1 MSSIRIVLCLL
12 VLCSCE
18 TATGDKK
25 QVKFYPEGSEFR
37 QVAQAPAVGS
47 RQRRS
52 FDQFKALGNVHMRFF
67 GAFAASSNDGEVW
80 WVGNFHSL
88 EAANREALKKCRAL
102 SKRSC
107 EIVGNIV
114 PLGFVP
120 TDAVTTS
127 ENVGRAW
134 RRYQSKPG
142 PKAMALGTKNN
153 YASNFGG
160 GSIERVRARALST
173 CSSGSTDCR
182 IIAEEP

>member
-1 MSSIRIVLCLL
+1 MSSIRVILCLL

-67 GAFAASSNDGEVW
+67 GAFAASSNDGEVS
-80 WVGNFHSL
+80 WVGNYHSL
-88 EAANREALKKCRAL
+88 EAANREALQKCRAR
-102 SKRSC
+102 SKRTC
-107 EIVGNIV
+107 EILGNIV

-127 ENVGRAW
+127 DRAGIAW
-134 RRYQSKPG
+134 RRYQNRPG
-142 PKAMALGTKNN
+142 PKAMALGSKNG
-153 YASNFGG
+153 YASHFGAQ
-160 GSIERVRARALST
+160 SIERARSRTLSL
-173 CSSGSTDCR
+173 CNSGGTDCR
-182 IIAEEP
+182 IIAEDP